1 MMKKIRGEI
10 GKSRKP
16 RILIIAGM
24 ILMVVACGLSVI
36 AGGVAYGAS
45 TDSSKSTFQDESA
58 NNATTIASSKR
69 VDALSYRMSLKLDTR
84 KNALKETV
92 TMRFRNNTDGMV
104 REIWIRDMT
113 PAKLRYDMKNYPE
126 SNKKLKTK
134 ISSITLK
141 GSSKKLKVKYKKK
154 RSAIKVDLGAKGKLK
169 PGETGA
175 ITVRLKTHIPN
186 RADRF
191 GYQKTKKG
199 KLYALSFCFP
209 YLADN
214 LNGKWQLDPYFDDG
228 ESRSWDLADYNVTF
242 RAPVSYKVA
251 ATGKVVKT
259 TVKGSKSTAK
269 STKAKAKIGITK
281 IKARNVRD
289 FAIVACNFMAKD
301 SFDVEGIRVNNYYL
315 SGKHKAEYRKLT
327 RLVAEDSIRLYT
339 QQLGECPYDE
349 IDIAPCLFGFGFG
362 GMEYPGLIMTNASST
377 FNTSLPDYM
386 SLSDGL
392 SHELG
397 HQWFYAAV
405 GNREYKEAWIDEG
418 FTTYIERDI
427 YGLYDGDAYKY
438 LSKID
443 DLTPTIDKMKED
455 RDYLLETARKDYKGV
470 FINIPPDKYPRGRD
484 YGEVE
489 YMASYCFLE
498 EVRLRMGDEKFAEFL
513 RGYYNKYKMDVVTT
527 RDVVNY
533 IKEYDKSREMQEII
547 DFYIA
552 GYQRGQAQ

>member
-1 MMKKIRGEI
+1 MMGKNRGEM
-10 GKSRKP
+10 GKDRRVRILSAKVK
-16 RILIIAGM
+16 ILIIAAV
-24 ILMVVACGLSVI
+24 ILIAASCGLSIIDNVS
-36 AGGVAYGAS
+36 VYGAS
-45 TDSSKSTFQDESA
+45 TDA
-58 NNATTIASSKR
+58 ASKR

-92 TMRFRNNTDGMV
+92 TMKFRNDTDRTI

-113 PAKLRYDMKNYPE
+113 PAKLKYDMKNYPE

-141 GSSKKLKVKYKKK
+141 GSSKQLKVKYKKS

-169 PGETGA
+169 PGETGV
-175 ITVRLKTHIPN
+175 IKVKLKTDIPD

-214 LNGKWQLDPYFDDG
+214 QNGKWQLDPYFDDG

-242 RAPVSYKVA
+242 RAPASYKVA
-251 ATGKVVKT
+251 ATGK
-259 TVKGSKSTAK
+259 ST
-269 STKAKAKIGITK
+269 TKAGKTR
-281 IKARNVRD
+281 IKARNIRD
-289 FAIVACNFMAKD
+289 FAIMACSFMSKD
-301 SFDVEGIRVNNYYL
+301 SFTAQGVKFNNYYL
-315 SGKHKAEYRKLT
+315 PSRNKAKYRKLT
-327 RLVAEDSIRLYT
+327 RLVAEDSMKLFT
-339 QQLGECPYDE
+339 EQLGKCPFDE
-349 IDIAPCLFGFGFG
+349 IDIVPCLFGFGFG

-377 FNTSLPDYM
+377 FNTSLPDYIA
-386 SLSDGL
+386 LSDGV

-418 FTTYIERDI
+418 FTTYIATDI
-427 YGLYDGDAYKY
+427 YGLYDGPAYKY

-455 RDYLLETARKDYKGV
+455 REYQIETARKDYNGV
-470 FINIPPDKYPRGRD
+470 FINIPPNKYPKGRE
-484 YGEVE
+484 YGAE
-489 YMASYCFLE
+489 YRASYCFLE
-498 EVRLRMGDEKFAEFL
+498 EVRLKMGDEKFAEFL
-513 RGYYNKYKMDVVTT
+513 KGYYNKYKMKVVTT
-527 RDVVNY
+527 KDVVNY
-533 IKEYDKSREMQEII
+533 IKEYDNSAEMQEII
-547 DFYIA
+547 DFYIK
-552 GYQRGQAQ
+552 